1 MAITK
6 VTNNQYPVLDGIA
19 PSWSDIKCTLALTG
33 APLLEMWDLKAVNT
47 GRTVEI
53 GSQLSGGRVIKRTT
67 GALTQEASIT
77 IYREGFE
84 KFCETLAKA
93 APKVRGDYY
102 AISLVHFG
110 FVIQHTPPG
119 STKIFERRLTG
130 CRVLTDALNGAE
142 GTDADSVEVGLSV
155 QEIVDIV
162 AGKKIVLL

>member
-1 MAITK
+1 MAITR

-19 PSWSDIKCTLALTG
+19 PSWSDIKCTLAASGL
-33 APLLEMWDLKAVNT
+33 PLLEMWDLKAVNT
-47 GRTVEI
+47 GRTVEV
-53 GSQLSGGRVIKRTT
+53 GSQLSGGRVKKRTT

-77 IYREGFE
+77 VYRDQFS
-84 KFCETLAKA
+84 KFCAALAKA

-119 STKIFERRLTG
+119 SSEIFERRLTG

-155 QEIVDIV
+155 MEIVDIID
-162 AGKKIVLL
+162 GKKIVLL